1 MPQSARRIAK
11 LWKLKFEQKLPQILP
26 LAFNINRVS
35 SAKVAFSVRGRIMKS
50 SSVSLSVAMSI
61 WAAVPA
67 CAQEVAALEPA
78 FRAPQYM
85 RVFANAQPPYGFVR
99 FCEVQPNECVSTA
112 ISDGRFQMTPERLSD
127 LDEINRA
134 VNREIEPA
142 TDLEIYG
149 VNELWTVPKVRGD
162 CEDFALLKRQR
173 LMEQGWP
180 SNALL
185 LTVVRD
191 EKNEGHAILTART
204 SQGDFVLD
212 NKIDA
217 VRLWNNTPYHFV
229 MRQSYIDPKVWVSL
243 DGADPASPGAM
254 AGVKSNPATR

>member
-1 MPQSARRIAK
+1 MNSRVVAVSFALSISSIGPATA
-11 LWKLKFEQKLPQILP
+11 QK
-26 LAFNINRVS
+26 
-35 SAKVAFSVRGRIMKS
+35 
-50 SSVSLSVAMSI
+50 
-61 WAAVPA
+61 
-67 CAQEVAALEPA
+67 VAALEPA
-78 FRAPQYM
+78 FRAPQFM
-85 RVFANAQPPYGFVR
+85 RVYANAQPPYGFVR
-99 FCEVQPNECVSTA
+99 YCEVQPNDCVATA
-112 ISDGRFQMTPERLSD
+112 VSDARFQMTPERLSE

-149 VNELWTVPKVRGD
+149 VTELWTVPSVRGD

-173 LMEQGWP
+173 LIARGWP
-180 SNALL
+180 SNSLL

-204 SQGDFVLD
+204 SQGDFILD

-243 DGADPASPGAM
+243 DGADPASPGAI
-254 AGVKSNPATR
+254 AGVKSNPSAR

>member
-1 MPQSARRIAK
+1 MRVCCVSFGVA
-11 LWKLKFEQKLPQILP
+11 LSIL
-26 LAFNINRVS
+26 
-35 SAKVAFSVRGRIMKS
+35 
-50 SSVSLSVAMSI
+50 
-61 WAAVPA
+61 AASPSY
-67 CAQEVAALEPA
+67 AQEVAAIDRSVERSV
-78 FRAPQYM
+78 RAPQYM
-85 RVFANAQPPYGFVR
+85 RVYANAQPPYGFVR
-99 FCEVQPNECVSTA
+99 FCEVQPNECASTA
-112 ISDGRFQMTPERLSD
+112 SGDARYQMTPERLSE

-142 TDLEIYG
+142 TDAEIYG
-149 VNELWTVPKVRGD
+149 VNELWTIPKTRGD

-173 LMEQGWP
+173 LMARGWP

-212 NKIDA
+212 NKAEA
-217 VRLWNNTPYHFV
+217 VKLWNNTPYHYV

-243 DGADPASPGAM
+243 DTDSSSPGAM
-254 AGVKSNPATR
+254 AGVKSNP